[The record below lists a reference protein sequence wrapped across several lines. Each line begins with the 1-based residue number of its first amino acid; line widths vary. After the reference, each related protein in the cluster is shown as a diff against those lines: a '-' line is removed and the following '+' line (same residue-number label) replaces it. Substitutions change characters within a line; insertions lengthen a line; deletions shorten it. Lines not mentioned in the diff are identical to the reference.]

1 MNNLI
6 SLLINEINAQNLWE
20 NRLTIKRN
28 EYLNKKG
35 IINSNLYFIKK
46 GTFRIYTVDGETEYT
61 IRFGYQNNMITAIDS
76 FITNQ
81 PSQFYIQ
88 ALKESQVY
96 SISKQR
102 FKCLIEEKK
111 EYQQAYEAILEQLI
125 LQQMEREMDLLIAN
139 PKERYERV
147 LKRSPLLFQEI
158 PLKYIASYLR
168 MAPET
173 LSRM

>member
-6 SLLINEINAQNLWE
+6 TVLIDEINTRNLW
-20 NRLTIKRN
+20 NNKQRLKRN
-28 EYLNKKG
+28 EYLNKEG
-35 IINSNLYFIKK
+35 VINSNLYFISK
-46 GTFRIYTVDGETEYT
+46 GTFRIYTVHGENEHT

-76 FITNQ
+76 FIHDQ

-88 ALKESQVY
+88 ALKESEVY
-96 SISKQR
+96 SISKQS
-102 FKCLIEEKK
+102 FKNLIKEKK

-125 LQQMEREMDLLIAN
+125 LQQMEREMDLLIAD
-139 PKERYERV
+139 PKERYKRV
-147 LKRSPLLFQEI
+147 LKRSPQLFQEI
-158 PLKYIASYLR
+158 PLKYIAAYLR